1 MAPSHSDELVDLVDE
16 VNAARPDQTSAQ
28 LRRDAAGVHAHIDPV
43 DVKVRFARI
52 RDWPLLH
59 HHVPQLFPE
68 VNEATLSHWL
78 RNERMSMLVAEVDG
92 HFAGFCHLRV
102 RRQGAVLWVNYV
114 ATMPAQRRR
123 GVAQALLRRAQ
134 ECAAAWGCMRA
145 ELDVVV
151 RNTGAVAF
159 YDRTGY
165 RCITTL
171 VDDLGR
177 IKYRYRKEVHLGR
190 VEHRSAPGLPPR
202 WHRIGLRLLY
212 TAWIAGPQQA
222 QAWIKSRAN
231 RSPTGFGEL

>member
-1 MAPSHSDELVDLVDE
+1 MAPSQSDELVDLVDE
-16 VNAARPDQTSAQ
+16 VAAVRPDRSSLQPW
-28 LRRDAAGVHAHIDPV
+28 RDAAGVHAQIDPV
-43 DVKVRFARI
+43 DVTVRFARI
-52 RDWPLLH
+52 RDWPVLH

-78 RNERMSMLVAEVDG
+78 RNERLSLLVAEVDG
-92 HFAGFCHLRV
+92 QFAGFCHLRV
-102 RRQGAVLWVNYV
+102 RRQGAVLWINYV
-114 ATMPAQRRR
+114 ATTPEQRRR
-123 GVAQALLRRAQ
+123 GVAHALLRCAQ

-177 IKYRYRKEVHLGR
+177 VKYRYRKEVHLGR
-190 VEHRSAPGLPPR
+190 VEHRSAPGMPPR
-202 WHRIGLRLLY
+202 LQRIGLRLLY
-212 TAWIAGPQQA
+212 AAWIAGPQQA
-222 QAWIKSRAN
+222 QAWIKN
-231 RSPTGFGEL
+231 RSSRPPTDFGGL